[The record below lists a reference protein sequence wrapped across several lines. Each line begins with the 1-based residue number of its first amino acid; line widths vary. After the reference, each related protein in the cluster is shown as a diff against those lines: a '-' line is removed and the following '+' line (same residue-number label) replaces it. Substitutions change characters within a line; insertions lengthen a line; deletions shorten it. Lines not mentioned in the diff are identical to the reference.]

1 MFYWRPERYGV
12 CKLDG
17 LTLTRTAFRKDHPDE
32 GAKPYSEEDPRNP
45 ERHIYSRYT
54 QEVSS
59 RAEHV
64 LSKITVSLVLR
75 FGGMFDGLEYIERL
89 CTNLCVGSSRHFCCE
104 CCHSRLRDFKANLMD
119 TFKAW
124 AHYRPKRIAVREGY
138 HGCHA
143 SIAVYKKIRPDVEVI
158 DLDAEYKPGDLCWL
172 ETPVNPYG
180 ESRLVTTQWISI
192 LDVLN
197 LGSSCN

>member
-119 TFKAW
+119 TLRLGLTTDPSGSPFAKATMV
-124 AHYRPKRIAVREGY
+124 AMQASRYTKR
-138 HGCHA
+138 
-143 SIAVYKKIRPDVEVI
+143 
-158 DLDAEYKPGDLCWL
+158 
-172 ETPVNPYG
+172 YG
-180 ESRLVTTQWISI
+180 LTLRSLI
-192 LDVLN
+192 
-197 LGSSCN
+197 